1 MQLTSPEDAFCQ
13 SSLGE
18 IIHVVS
24 IIFFTI
30 LDKKNL
36 QKKFITISKLY
47 HHGDFNWKKLNSFHQ
62 NIALYQVWSHADLE
76 MVLEKIFYI
85 IISPR
90 IGAFFNQ

>member
-24 IIFFTI
+24 ILFFTI

-36 QKKFITISKLY
+36 QKKYY
-47 HHGDFNWKKLNSFHQ
+47 HYF
-62 NIALYQVWSHADLE
+62 E
-76 MVLEKIFYI
+76 
-85 IISPR
+85 IISPWR
-90 IGAFFNQ
+90 LQLKKDEFISPKNCFVPSLKSCRLGSGPGEDLLHNYLP